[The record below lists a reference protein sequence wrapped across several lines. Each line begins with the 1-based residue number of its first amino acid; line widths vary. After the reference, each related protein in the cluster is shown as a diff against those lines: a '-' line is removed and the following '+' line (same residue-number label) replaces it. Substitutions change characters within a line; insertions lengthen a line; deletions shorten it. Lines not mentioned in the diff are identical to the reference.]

1 MKGLLV
7 TFEGQDGSGKS
18 TLLRLVAEELEA
30 KKVPTLVV
38 PEFSSNVVGE
48 FLKSIIRKNKFL
60 RLNEP
65 KPTAFTETLYILA
78 DLYSQDE
85 LDIRPAIEQ
94 GRVVLKE
101 RHVDSVL
108 ACQIPKIMNDYPLEE
123 EKRLFKW
130 LEQASA
136 NLLEPNLTFF
146 LQVKDEMLKDRIE
159 ARGELTD
166 KNDFI
171 VFRRRMAI
179 YSRIADKKRK
189 RWVVLNNEG
198 SFSDSVQTIVAKI
211 QNYHKKFER
220 RYGHGT

>member
-30 KKVPTLVV
+30 KKISTIIV

-65 KPTAFTETLYILA
+65 KPTAFTETLYVLA

-85 LDIRPAIEQ
+85 MDIRPAIEQ
-94 GRVVLKE
+94 GKVALKE

-108 ACQIPKIMNDYPLEE
+108 ACQIPKIMEDYPLEE
-123 EKRLFKW
+123 EKRLFEW
-130 LEQASA
+130 LEQASV

-146 LQVKDEMLKDRIE
+146 LQVRDEVLKDRIE
-159 ARGELTD
+159 ARGEFTD
-166 KNDFI
+166 RNDFI
-171 VFRRRMAI
+171 VFRKRMAI
-179 YSRIADKKRK
+179 YSRLADKKRE
-189 RWVVLNNEG
+189 RWIFLNNEG
-198 SFSDSVQTIVAKI
+198 SFLDSVHAIVAAI
-211 QNYHKKFER
+211 QNHHKKI
-220 RYGHGT
+220 

>member
-18 TLLRLVAEELEA
+18 TLLRLVAEDLEV
-30 KKVPTLVV
+30 KKIPTIIV

-65 KPTAFTETLYILA
+65 KPTAFTETLYVLA

-94 GRVVLKE
+94 GKVVLKE

-108 ACQIPKIMNDYPLEE
+108 ACQIPKIIDDYPLED
-123 EKRLFKW
+123 EKRLFEW
-130 LEQASA
+130 LEQSST
-136 NLLEPNLTFF
+136 NLIEPDLTFF
-146 LQVKDEMLKDRIE
+146 LQARDEVLKDRIE
-159 ARGELTD
+159 ARSEFTD
-166 KNDFI
+166 RNDFI
-171 VFRRRMAI
+171 VFRKRMAI
-179 YSRIADKKRK
+179 YSRIADKKRE
-189 RWVVLNNEG
+189 RWVFLNNEG
-198 SFSDSVQTIVAKI
+198 SFLDSVHAIVAAI
-211 QNYHKKFER
+211 QNHHKKI
-220 RYGHGT
+220 